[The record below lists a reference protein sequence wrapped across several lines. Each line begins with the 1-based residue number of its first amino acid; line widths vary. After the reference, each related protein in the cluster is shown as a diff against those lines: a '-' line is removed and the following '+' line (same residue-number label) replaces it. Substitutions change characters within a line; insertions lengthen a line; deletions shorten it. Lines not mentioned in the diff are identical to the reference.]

1 VVGVAASAVTAY
13 YYVRIIVLMFFQE
26 PLPDGPTV
34 VLPQFFTSTAI
45 GLGLAVTVVLG
56 VVPQPLLNLAGKAG
70 LFLK

>member
-1 VVGVAASAVTAY
+1 
-13 YYVRIIVLMFFQE
+13 
-26 PLPDGPTV
+26 V